1 MADIPTTSFTGTVDA
16 NTIYTESLFNPTA
29 NSNSVTEVTFEI
41 LNGGLTSDNF
51 AGADGSLQAHQIE
64 MGAFAQGYYFGFDRT
79 DFIYAEQLNLETETV
94 SNTLR
99 SKQRLVHSSLT
110 CNVFLPWNTKCVM
123 YGYQAMFAHDSSQF
137 DASTTSGSG
146 TITADEFYDLEL
158 QIGNNLDPNAASA
171 TASNPAFYLY
181 QKLGH
186 NRYANENDGTVLDSD
201 SFSPIASEESFRY
214 VSKTGMLQGA
224 QAPTRGY
231 LQVRVTVGCRVL
243 NQDAKKSK
251 IKTPSGSIWLI
262 ALR

>member
-16 NTIYTESLFNPTA
+16 KTIYTESLFNPTA

-110 CNVFLPWNTKCVM
+110 CNVFLPWDTKCVM
-123 YGYQAMFAHDSSQF
+123 YGYQAMFAHDCTQYNV
-137 DASTTSGSG
+137 SGG
-146 TITADEFYDLEL
+146 VVGDEFYDLEL
-158 QIGNNLDPNAASA
+158 QIGNNLDPNASSA

-186 NRYANENDGTVLDSD
+186 NRYATDNGGTVTDSGD
-201 SFSPIASEESFRY
+201 EYSAIASEESFRY
-214 VSKTGMLQGA
+214 VSKTGLLQGA

>member
-1 MADIPTTSFTGTVDA
+1 MADIPTKSFSGTVDA

-29 NSNSVTEVTFEI
+29 NSNSTTEVTFEI

-51 AGADGSLQAHQIE
+51 AGADRSLQAHQIE

-94 SNTLR
+94 SNTER
-99 SKQRLVHSSLT
+99 SKQRLVHSGLT
-110 CNVFLPWNTKCVM
+110 CNIFIPWDTKCVM
-123 YGYQAMFAHDSSQF
+123 YGYQAMFAHDCTQYNV
-137 DASTTSGSG
+137 SGG
-146 TITADEFYDLEL
+146 IVGDEFYDVEL
-158 QIGNNLDPNAASA
+158 QVGNNLDANASSA

-186 NRYANENDGTVLDSD
+186 NRHALANDGTIVDSGTTY
-201 SFSPIASEESFRY
+201 SAIASEESFRY
-214 VSKTGMLQGA
+214 VSKTGMLTGVN
-224 QAPTRGY
+224 APTRGY
-231 LQVRVTVGCRVL
+231 LQVRVTVGCKVF
-243 NQDAKKSK
+243 NQDARKSK